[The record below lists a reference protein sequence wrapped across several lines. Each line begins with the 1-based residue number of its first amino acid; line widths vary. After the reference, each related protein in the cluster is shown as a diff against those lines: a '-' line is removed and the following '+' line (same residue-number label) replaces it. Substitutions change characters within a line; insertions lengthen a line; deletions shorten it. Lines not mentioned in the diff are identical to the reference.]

1 MIANMTIA
9 HLSACASVF
18 RGEELATE
26 REKVRLCMGVLKM
39 LGEVW
44 PAGEKEFGRVG
55 GIARGV
61 LGLEG
66 QGEGEGEVGFGV
78 EEGLG
83 QWWGVG
89 WGMGIVV

>member
-1 MIANMTIA
+1 
-9 HLSACASVF
+9 
-18 RGEELATE
+18 
-26 REKVRLCMGVLKM
+26 MGVLKM